1 MTYFVRDRRAVIALA
16 ARSRLPSI
24 WGWREQVA
32 DGGRIAY
39 GSSLAERSQRIA
51 EYIDRI
57 FRGAGPGS
65 LPVDQPTKV
74 KLVFNLKTVKT
85 IGLTLPQVLLLRADE
100 VIE

>member
-1 MTYFVRDRRAVIALA
+1 MSYFVRGRGAVIALA

-24 WGWREQVA
+24 WEWREQVA

-39 GSSLAERSQRIA
+39 GSSLAERPKRIA

-57 FRGAGPGS
+57 FRGADPGS
-65 LPVDQPTKV
+65 LPVDQPTKF
-74 KLVFNLKTVKT
+74 KLVISLKTAKT
-85 IGLTLPQVLLLRADE
+85 IGLTLLQVLLLRADE